1 MTLTCMRTCFVLAL
15 YDPQMAMTEDHPE
28 YCLCVR
34 MYSFTGKYL
43 LTWCEFF
50 LGQFVNFP
58 DLSCFGCSGRWSES
72 EDVTEQVD
80 CEYLVVDMS
89 LGAKDVLKQ
98 NVFSYKGW
106 KYPLPYICPSH
117 RQDCV

>member
-1 MTLTCMRTCFVLAL
+1 MTLTCMLTCLVLAL
-15 YDPQMAMTEDHPE
+15 YDPQMTWTENDPE
-28 YCLCVR
+28 YCKCFI
-34 MYSFTGKYL
+34 MSSFPGKYS

-58 DLSCFGCSGRWSES
+58 DLSCFTCSGQQSDS
-72 EDVTEQVD
+72 EDVTD
-80 CEYLVVDMS
+80 CEYLVLYMF

-98 NVFSYKGW
+98 NVFSYKGQ